1 MDVSAE
7 PMIRLVDVTKRFAD
21 ALAVDHLNL
30 DITAGEVTVL
40 IGPSGCGKTTTLKM
54 INRLVEPTSGRIML
68 SGDDISAS
76 NPVLLRRHIGYVIQH
91 SGLFPHRTVRDNVAT
106 VPRLLG
112 WTRDQTRRRV
122 DEMLDL
128 VGLEPATFGK
138 RFPHELSGGQ
148 RQRVGVARALAA
160 DPPVLLMD
168 EPFGAI
174 DPVQRDRLQQEF
186 RGLQDTLGKTVV
198 LVTHD
203 LTEAVRLGD
212 RIAVL
217 AEGGRLA
224 QYDSPTTLLGSP
236 ASEFVQSFVGEDRL
250 VTRLSVSQ
258 LVREDVDTSSQPSDG
273 LPVVTLGQPLRRVL
287 QAVMETPDGRVA
299 VTDGSAIIG
308 TVTPT
313 ALHAAVRRSLPPT
326 P

>member
-1 MDVSAE
+1 
-7 PMIRLVDVTKRFAD
+7 MIRLVDVTKRFGD
-21 ALAVDHLNL
+21 SVAVDHLCL
-30 DITAGEVTVL
+30 DIAPGGVTVL

-54 INRLVEPTSGRIML
+54 INRLIEPTEGRIVL
-68 SGDDISAS
+68 GGEDISTKD
-76 NPVLLRRHIGYVIQH
+76 PVLLRRHIGYVIQH

-112 WTRDQTRRRV
+112 WTKDRTRGRV
-122 DEMLDL
+122 DELLDL
-128 VGLEPATFGK
+128 VGLPPGNFG
-138 RFPHELSGGQ
+138 RRYPHQLSGGQ

-174 DPVQRDRLQQEF
+174 DPVQRDRLQKEF
-186 RGLQDTLGKTVV
+186 RALQDTLGKTVV

-203 LTEAVRLGD
+203 LAEAVRLGD

-236 ASEFVQSFVGEDRL
+236 ASDFVQSFVGDDRL

-258 LVREDVDTSSQPSDG
+258 LLREDVEAHGQPSDG
-273 LPVVTLGQPLRRVL
+273 LPIVTLGESLRRVL
-287 QAVMETPDGRVA
+287 QAVMEAPDGRVA
-299 VTDGSAIIG
+299 VKDGDVIIG

-313 ALHAAVRRSLPPT
+313 ALHAAVRRSLPTPT
-326 P
+326 